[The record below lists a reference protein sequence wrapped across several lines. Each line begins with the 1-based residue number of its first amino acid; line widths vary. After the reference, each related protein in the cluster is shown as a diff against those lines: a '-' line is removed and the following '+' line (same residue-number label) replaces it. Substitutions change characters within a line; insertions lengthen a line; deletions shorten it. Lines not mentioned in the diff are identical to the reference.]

1 MKPWLLVSLIALP
14 YAFAQSTD
22 DVLNSVCGAQDLAWV
37 CEARAL
43 VASTQAIAEDILTD
57 FQAFAESNFE
67 QYVQEGLEYAA
78 TQLGAGDVTAFVDD
92 INTAVREGPEALGA
106 TLQVRLDEVRR
117 AAFADTPNNYEPSIS
132 RSGGRF
138 LLHEVRHMIF
148 RNAKLNSMI
157 HRSSEKRS
165 AQSSR
170 FCFNAN
176 WHQNWR

>member
-1 MKPWLLVSLIALP
+1 MRGWLLALVFTSP
-14 YAFAQSTD
+14 CAFAQSAD
-22 DVLNSVCGAQDLAWV
+22 DILNSVCGAQDLAWV

-78 TQLGAGDVTAFVDD
+78 TQLGAGDVTTFD
-92 INTAVREGPEALGA
+92 INTAVRKGPEALGA